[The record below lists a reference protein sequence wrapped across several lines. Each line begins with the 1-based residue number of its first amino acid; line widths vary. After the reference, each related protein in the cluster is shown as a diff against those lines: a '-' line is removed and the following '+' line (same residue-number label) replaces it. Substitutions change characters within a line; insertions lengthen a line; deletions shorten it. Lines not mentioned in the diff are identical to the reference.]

1 MDKDILNIYSLLQE
15 IAWQFGNHG
24 INGECCGDI
33 SLAEFMALKKVYEN
47 KKFSI
52 QDIGNAINFTKSG
65 ATRIINRLEG
75 KGYVTRER
83 SPIDGRVC
91 CVSITAKG
99 TKVIIRIMKEN
110 TVYLEKM
117 LKDLEFARVE
127 SIKETLEILV
137 KSLHK
142 QKFK

>member
-1 MDKDILNIYSLLQE
+1 MDKDILSIYSLLQE

-47 KKFSI
+47 KSFSI

-65 ATRIINRLEG
+65 ATRIINRLED
-75 KGYVTRER
+75 KGYVARER
-83 SPIDGRVC
+83 SSIDGRVC

-110 TVYLEKM
+110 TIYLEKM
-117 LKDLEFARVE
+117 LKDLESTRVE
-127 SIKETLEILV
+127 SIKEALEILV

-142 QKFK
+142 R